1 MARVFVFLILLSS
14 LSVIAQEAKPNPDDY
29 KVNVHVK
36 SSRLGESC
44 SSVSNGGSVCV
55 WVHELKVEIDGKTYD
70 LGSETLK
77 WYAGVL
83 RTGSYKA
90 RMLKQDAKRSYE
102 YNRTYELLFPDG
114 RTRKYQVTA
123 EYE

>member
-1 MARVFVFLILLSS
+1 
-14 LSVIAQEAKPNPDDY
+14 
-29 KVNVHVK
+29 
-36 SSRLGESC
+36 
-44 SSVSNGGSVCV
+44 
-55 WVHELKVEIDGKTYD
+55 VHELKVEIDGKTYD